1 MDQGKIPNIEST
13 LWPQATPKKCF
24 ISHPPTSE
32 NRKAIGRKMFHVLK
46 NKLLKKKLQGAISL
60 WVLDRTFIPPD
71 GYSSLNTTYLFLVL
85 NYSVSRE
92 FSDLCTVYQGAR
104 SLRKIKE
111 ESLTG
116 SKTLI
121 PKYKCIPESDL
132 NCSG

>member
-1 MDQGKIPNIEST
+1 MS
-13 LWPQATPKKCF
+13 
-24 ISHPPTSE
+24 
-32 NRKAIGRKMFHVLK
+32 LK
-46 NKLLKKKLQGAISL
+46 TNSWKKKLQGAVSL

-71 GYSSLNTTYLFLVL
+71 GYSFLNTTYLSLVL

-92 FSDLCTVYQGAR
+92 FSDLCTVYQGAQ

-111 ESLTG
+111 ESLAG

>member
-13 LWPQATPKKCF
+13 LWPQATPKICF

-32 NRKAIGRKMFHVLK
+32 KRKAIGRKMFYILK
-46 NKLLKKKLQGAISL
+46 NKFLKKKLQGAISL
-60 WVLDRTFIPPD
+60 WVLDRTFISPD
-71 GYSSLNTTYLFLVL
+71 GYSFLNTTYLSLVL

-92 FSDLCTVYQGAR
+92 FSDLCTVYQGAG

-111 ESLTG
+111 ESLAG